1 MEWQS
6 IIDTEMVVYAR
17 LVEGCEAGEGGGHPD
32 EVELGGLVHLVHSG
46 QHQHMHNLVRVE
58 EGVNF
63 PRKPPGEQ

>member
-1 MEWQS
+1 
-6 IIDTEMVVYAR
+6 MVLYVR
-17 LVEGCEAGEGGGHPD
+17 LLEGGKAGEARGHPD

-46 QHQHMHNLVRVE
+46 QHQHVHDLVRVE